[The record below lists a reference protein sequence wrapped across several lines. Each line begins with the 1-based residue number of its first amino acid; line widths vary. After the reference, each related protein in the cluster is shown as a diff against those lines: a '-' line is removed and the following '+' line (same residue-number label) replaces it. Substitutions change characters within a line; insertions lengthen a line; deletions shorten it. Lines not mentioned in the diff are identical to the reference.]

1 MFMGVIIVL
10 LIVFGIRRS
19 MATDRSPESF
29 AEAHGLTL
37 DDVTRPFVTHHL
49 ARLQAH
55 RLWGSLVGAVIGIAA
70 GWLLGSTFLMV
81 FVASLAGSL
90 VGMGA
95 AEAAR
100 YFRRS
105 ADTTPRI
112 AVLERRDRA
121 LYMSAGARRV
131 ELIVS
136 VLFAACAVASLA
148 LRSKTPLM
156 VRAMVCV
163 LAAAV
168 LVGGRVVGR
177 RIALRSVDV
186 TNTQLQPAD
195 HAIRSA
201 AIDVV
206 GAIVAALVLCATAW
220 LVQTPT
226 STGTMTVRGDDG
238 MLIASIPDVAA
249 DEPWSVAPGVDV
261 ETITWTDARGATHS
275 ADFAA
280 PNLSTSQGIT
290 AGVSQNFWFGFFR
303 PLFSLL
309 LAGWAFGEWLQVSR
323 IPFRGAGSRRTRRSQ
338 AVLAAS

>member
-1 MFMGVIIVL
+1 MFMGVIIVV

-29 AEAHGLTL
+29 AAAHGLTL
-37 DDVTRPFVTHHL
+37 DEVTRPFVTHHL

-55 RLWGSLVGAVIGIAA
+55 RLWGSLIGAVVGIVA

-112 AVLERRDRA
+112 ALLERRDRA
-121 LYMSAGARRV
+121 QYMSAGARRV

-148 LRSKTPLM
+148 LRSKTPLAAR
-156 VRAMVCV
+156 VVVCL

-177 RIALRSVDV
+177 RIALRSADV

-220 LVQTPT
+220 LVQTP
-226 STGTMTVRGDDG
+226 SATGTLTVRGDDG
-238 MLIASIPDVAA
+238 VLIASIPDVAA

-261 ETITWTDARGATHS
+261 ENITWTDARGATHS
-275 ADFAA
+275 TVAAA
-280 PNLSTSQGIT
+280 PQLATGRSVTV
-290 AGVSQNFWFGFFR
+290 GVSQNFWLGFFR

-323 IPFRGAGSRRTRRSQ
+323 IPFRGAGSRRARRSQ